1 MGEGER
7 QQEQEQ
13 EDSKSWKKKKKK
25 KMAAA
30 SSSVQEWVKSSV
42 IANGLAIVTLD
53 RPKALN
59 AMNAGTISPINPC
72 LAILP
77 HSLRIIMIFPPS
89 TQFQLQE

>member
-7 QQEQEQ
+7 QQEQEK
-13 EDSKSWKKKKKK
+13 EDSKSWKKKK

-59 AMNAGTISPINPC
+59 AMNAGTISTINPC

-77 HSLRIIMIFPPS
+77 HSLRIIMILPPS
-89 TQFQLQE
+89 T

>member
-1 MGEGER
+1 LGEGER
-7 QQEQEQ
+7 QQEQEK
-13 EDSKSWKKKKKK
+13 EDSKSWKKKKK

-59 AMNAGTISPINPC
+59 AMNAGTISPINRC

-77 HSLRIIMIFPPS
+77 HSLRIIMILPPS
-89 TQFQLQE
+89 T

>member
-1 MGEGER
+1 LGEGER
-7 QQEQEQ
+7 QQEQEK
-13 EDSKSWKKKKKK
+13 EDSKSWKKKKKKK

-42 IANGLAIVTLD
+42 MANGLAVVTLD

-77 HSLRIIMIFPPS
+77 HSLRIIMILPPS
-89 TQFQLQE
+89 T

>member
-1 MGEGER
+1 LGEGER
-7 QQEQEQ
+7 QQEQEK
-13 EDSKSWKKKKKK
+13 EDSRSWKKKKK

-42 IANGLAIVTLD
+42 SANGLAIVTLD

-77 HSLRIIMIFPPS
+77 HSLRIVMILPPS
-89 TQFQLQE
+89 T

>member
-1 MGEGER
+1 LGEGER
-7 QQEQEQ
+7 QQEQEK
-13 EDSKSWKKKKKK
+13 EDSRSWKKKKK
-25 KMAAA
+25 MAVA

-77 HSLRIIMIFPPS
+77 HSLRIITILHPS
-89 TQFQLQE
+89 T